1 MFYRLSHINQTPLPA
16 ALLIDEM
23 PYVVVR
29 GGLLLEP
36 PGPKSG
42 GEGPSIIKFFGR
54 WLDEKT
60 QFLRSCTHP
69 YRRGGVGQLDV
80 SRRDSD
86 RGGRFIGAVGA
97 GTVQLRWGG

>member
-42 GEGPSIIKFFGR
+42 GESHSLIKFFRR
-54 WLDEKT
+54 WRDKEHH
-60 QFLRSCTHP
+60 FIESVDNPNPRDSA
-69 YRRGGVGQLDV
+69 GQLDV
-80 SRRDSD
+80 SRGAPDRRGPFV
-86 RGGRFIGAVGA
+86 RGGGP
-97 GTVQLRWGG
+97 GTLP